1 MCLLLLLEDDPAMT
15 PYPGYAEDLQVGKA
29 AYTMPTSRADF
40 EEVFPLL
47 VQDLTNHATQYG
59 LPETALVWF
68 RNVRSVLFSALNTS
82 HSLPHTC
89 SSCPISPSK
98 LRC

>member
-1 MCLLLLLEDDPAMT
+1 MT
-15 PYPGYAEDLQVGKA
+15 RYPGYAEDLQVGKP

-68 RNVRSVLFSALNTS
+68 RNVRSDFPSYAASMAQFTLQKFAADLNCSNRTSITIPSAAN
-82 HSLPHTC
+82 
-89 SSCPISPSK
+89 
-98 LRC
+98 